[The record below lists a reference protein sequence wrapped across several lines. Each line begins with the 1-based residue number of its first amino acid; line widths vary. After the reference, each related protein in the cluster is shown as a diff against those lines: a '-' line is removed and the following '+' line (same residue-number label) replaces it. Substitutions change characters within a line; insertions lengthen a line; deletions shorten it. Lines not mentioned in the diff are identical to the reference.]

1 MRMQSAIF
9 AAAVALL
16 SSNAQAWTTPT
27 KTTSIVRPTLTK
39 TALSMAEEE
48 ASEDKVQLT
57 SGKKEIMFDDKS
69 GRFFETSLESEECIP
84 DEEFCTIDESTG
96 KKMRLTVAEKE
107 RMFLDSLQVGGS
119 AS

>member
-9 AAAVALL
+9 AAVVALL
-16 SSNAQAWTTPT
+16 SSDAQAWTTPA
-27 KTTSIVRPTLTK
+27 KTTSIVRPTLAK
-39 TALSMAEEE
+39 TALAMAEEE
-48 ASEDKVQLT
+48 SSEEKVQLT

-69 GRFFETSLESEECIP
+69 GRFFETGLETEECIP
-84 DEEFCTIDESTG
+84 DEEFCTIDETTG

-107 RMFLDSLQVGGS
+107 RMFLDSLQVGIS